1 MVFVD
6 KAIEKLEEDMV
17 PLQTELN
24 EANLNV
30 ANIDGRV
37 SMLQEQIEAEEN
49 AKKKKEPKQSFRK

>member
-49 AKKKKEPKQSFRK
+49 AKKKEPKQSFRK